1 MNIIKSEKVKLKTK
15 RTFLKQGTCSR
26 TFFHILNREFGHPR
40 PNEEIAVDPLA
51 GGIVQHGYQCGM
63 LWGASMAVGA
73 EAYRRYKNQ
82 GQAIAVAIKATK
94 VLMES
99 FLTKTKST
107 ECEEITNVDF
117 KKKWGIARYFFTG
130 KMYTCF
136 SLASRW
142 APLALEVAD
151 KELSNGQVEPDTEAI
166 SCASEVVKKMG
177 GTDEEIVMAA
187 GFAGGLGLSGSGC
200 GALAAAI
207 WKTILELVKKDGWK
221 YTISDPDSAKV
232 IERFNQTTEYEME
245 CSKICGKK
253 FNSVEDHTEFIKSGG
268 CGKLIEALANA
279 KTKF

>member
-1 MNIIKSEKVKLKTK
+1 MNIIKSEKIKLKTK

-26 TFFHILNREFGHPR
+26 TFFHILNREFNHPK
-40 PNEEIAVDPLA
+40 PNEEVAVDPLA

-82 GQAIAVAIKATK
+82 GQAIAMAIEATK
-94 VLMES
+94 VLLES

-117 KKKWGIARYFFTG
+117 KKKWSIAKFFFTG

-136 SLASRW
+136 TLAAKW
-142 APLALEVAD
+142 APLALKVA
-151 KELSNGQVEPDTEAI
+151 EEQLSNGCVEPDIEAV
-166 SCASEVVKKMG
+166 SCASEVVEKMG
-177 GTDEEIVMAA
+177 GTDEEMVMAA

-207 WKTILELVKKDGWK
+207 WKTILELVKKGDWK

-232 IERFNQTTEYEME
+232 IERFNQVTEYELE

-253 FNSVEDHTEFIKSGG
+253 FKNTMEHTEFIKNEG
-268 CGKLIEALANA
+268 CKKVIEALARI
-279 KTKF
+279 